1 MLIGQASINLSANIL
16 SAVLGLLS
24 VFVFTRLFSPDDYGI
39 YLLGVGFASVISV
52 FLAGWF
58 RNLIL
63 NGHARNDGTD
73 VRGVV
78 ISGYLICCLAA
89 PIAYG
94 LGRLVGL
101 DASAALAAVVLSV
114 AIGLYELTQDLV
126 RARLMALTVMKATL
140 VRAASVLGLGVVIA
154 FLSPAGFLL
163 LLSSALAYVIAV
175 LVQSRAAW
183 RGTVVAFD
191 GAGLAAVARQGLPLT
206 LSLTLLAVSSVTDR
220 FMIANLVGAA
230 DAGRYVAGLDL
241 VRQTLMMPAMSAA
254 AAFFP
259 LAVQIHAK
267 QGNAALR
274 SHLAECVE
282 LLLSITLP
290 ACLGFAVI
298 SSHVANA
305 VLGADFR
312 EVAAQAM
319 PIVAVAVIFQV
330 LTQQY
335 LHASFLLSGR
345 NSLYLI
351 NTASIIAGQCDPVLR
366 SREQPRHR
374 RRRVGPTRRR
384 RHWICLRLDPQPLGV
399 SRSNA
404 PWPACADADR
414 RTGDG
419 AGGRNARQKPA
430 CFGSDRLR
438 RPRLRCIGELRGDV
452 LAARHLPDPPASETR
467 AGVFQN
473 QACQHQHR
481 IRARE

>member
-1 MLIGQASINLSANIL
+1 MLIGQASINLTANIL
-16 SAVLGLLS
+16 SALLGLLS
-24 VFVFTRLFSPDDYGI
+24 VFVFTRLFSPHDYGV
-39 YLLGVGFASVISV
+39 YLLGAGFASVTSV
-52 FLAGWF
+52 FLVGWF

-63 NGHARNDGTD
+63 SGHARGDGTD
-73 VRGVV
+73 VRGLVV
-78 ISGYLICCLAA
+78 SGYLICCLAA

-94 LGRLVGL
+94 LGRMVGL

-114 AIGLYELTQDLV
+114 AIGLFELTQDLL

-140 VRAASVLGLGVVIA
+140 VRAASVLSLGAVVALIT
-154 FLSPAGFLL
+154 PNGFLL

-183 RGTVVAFD
+183 RGTIVKFD
-191 GAGLAAVARQGLPLT
+191 RTGLAAMARQGLPLT

-241 VRQTLMMPAMSAA
+241 VRQTLMMPAMSVA

-259 LAVQIHAK
+259 LAVQIHAR
-267 QGNAALR
+267 QGNVALR
-274 SHLAECVE
+274 SHLAQCVE
-282 LLLSITLP
+282 LLLGITLP

-298 SSHVANA
+298 SSHVANV

-351 NTASIIAGQCDPVLR
+351 NTASIIAANVILSYVLVSKDGTAGAAWARLGADAVGFVCALILSRWSFPVPMPLGRLSLTMIAGLVMALVVGTLDRTLHVSDPAACIVLASTGLASYVAMCWLLDIARTR
-366 SREQPRHR
+366 SR
-374 RRRVGPTRRR
+374 
-384 RHWICLRLDPQPLGV
+384 LKLGF
-399 SRSNA
+399 A
-404 PWPACADADR
+404 FF
-414 RTGDG
+414 RTKL
-419 AGGRNARQKPA
+419 ANIN
-430 CFGSDRLR
+430 
-438 RPRLRCIGELRGDV
+438 IG
-452 LAARHLPDPPASETR
+452 
-467 AGVFQN
+467 
-473 QACQHQHR
+473 
-481 IRARE
+481 

>member
-24 VFVFTRLFSPDDYGI
+24 VFVFTRLFSPHDYGT

-73 VRGVV
+73 VRGLV
-78 ISGYLICCLAA
+78 ISGYLISCLAA

-101 DASAALAAVVLSV
+101 DASAALAAVVLAV

-154 FLSPAGFLL
+154 LVSPAGFLL

-298 SSHVANA
+298 SSHVANV

-351 NTASIIAGQCDPVLR
+351 NTASIIVANVILSYILVSSHGTAGAAWARLGADVIGFVCALILSRWAFPV
-366 SREQPRHR
+366 PM
-374 RRRVGPTRRR
+374 
-384 RHWICLRLDPQPLGV
+384 PLGRLALTLIAGLVMALVVGTLDRNLHV
-399 SRSNA
+399 SDLT
-404 PWPACADADR
+404 AC
-414 RTGDG
+414 G
-419 AGGRNARQKPA
+419 
-430 CFGSDRLR
+430 
-438 RPRLRCIGELRGDV
+438 V
-452 LAARHLPDPPASETR
+452 LAGVGLASYV
-467 AGVFQN
+467 AM
-473 QACQHQHR
+473 CWLLD
-481 IRARE
+481 ISRARGRLKLGLAFFRTKLANINIG